1 MLTIVARRTAAV
13 ACAGALLGALPVFTP
28 PAAAEVIYLKNGTQ
42 VKGKITKQDEETFD
56 VLTQQGPMKIAKHR
70 VALEDMPIPVVAAGL
85 GIGFPGAGQ
94 AYVGRWDK
102 AAFYI
107 FITSITF
114 GTALVVGMYSFNGGI
129 TVSDASKMTFPVV
142 TAVTTAAIPLALGSY
157 DAFLEATR
165 QNAEPKFK
173 IQYNE
178 GL

>member
-1 MLTIVARRTAAV
+1 MLSLIARRSAAV
-13 ACAGALLGALPVFTP
+13 ACVGALFGAMPAFAP
-28 PAAAEVIYLKNGTQ
+28 PAAAEIIYLKNGTQ
-42 VKGKITKQDEETFD
+42 IKGKITKQDEENFE
-56 VLTQQGPMKIAKHR
+56 VLTQQGPIKIAKHR
-70 VALEDMPIPVVAAGL
+70 VAQEDLPIPIVAAGL

-102 AAFYI
+102 AAFYL

-114 GTALVVGMYSFNGGI
+114 GTAFVVGMFSFNGSIQVNDG
-129 TVSDASKMTFPVV
+129 SKVVFPVV

-157 DAFLEATR
+157 DAFLEASR

-178 GL
+178 NL